1 MPKVTFNGET
11 VEVEEGADLKE
22 VAREHGWPIMF
33 ACEDG
38 VCGTCIVNTTAGMEN
53 LSQVEE
59 VEGETLNAMG
69 MDPKEQRLAC
79 QCKVN
84 GDVTLEQ

>member
-22 VAREHGWPIMF
+22 VARENGWPIMF

-53 LSQVEE
+53 LSKVEE
-59 VEGETLNAMG
+59 VEEETLNAMG
-69 MDPKEQRLAC
+69 MDREKQRLAC